1 MPARFDLSDIALR
14 PHRGELAGSFR
25 REAIGNAIRKALV
38 VAIKVASLGFA
49 SLGLGL
55 LAGTVV
61 AIGQDPRPP
70 AVTKGDTA
78 NGTAPA
84 SAPPLPTIPID
95 RPSNDRPRKEPFAK
109 EVLLGGDQ
117 NAAQAAQ
124 AAKPVLRIRYRK
136 SETRELTIVGTPLVT
151 AQDGGQMVLTDEGKL
166 LVVQPES
173 VLAREAVDGPFAPI
187 DEEEMGR
194 RLLAELPTGFAI
206 HRTKN
211 YVIAHN
217 TIPNYVRW
225 VGTLFDSLHRGFHQY
240 FKKQSWPL
248 EKPDFPLVAIVFADR
263 ASFETYAREELGQ
276 ASQTVIGY
284 YNLETNRM
292 ITFYVPD
299 AERNVATLVHEA
311 THQLAYNTGLQTRF
325 ADNPMWVS
333 EGLAVFFES
342 PNFNNPSGWQGA
354 GRVNRVNL
362 LRFHDYVPRRGP
374 NSLATLL
381 SEDDRFRDPA
391 TAADAYSEAW
401 AFTYFLMRTQKKEY
415 IDFLKGLSR
424 GKPLAQKNRLERI
437 EQFEKALGVDLPTL
451 DRKFMNFMST
461 VQ

>member
-1 MPARFDLSDIALR
+1 MPQRLELTSIAVC
-14 PHRGELAGSFR
+14 PNRGELAGSFR
-25 REAIGNAIRKALV
+25 RYAIRKALV
-38 VAIKVASLGFA
+38 VAFKVASLGFT

-55 LAGTVV
+55 SAGTVV

-70 AVTKGDTA
+70 ASTKSITA
-78 NGTAPA
+78 TNGTAPA

-117 NAAQAAQ
+117 NAAQAA
-124 AAKPVLRIRYRK
+124 KPVLRIRYRK
-136 SETRELTIVGTPLVT
+136 SETRELAIVGTPLVT

-166 LVVQPES
+166 LVVQPET
-173 VLAREAVDGPFAPI
+173 VLAREAVDSPFVPI

-374 NSLATLL
+374 TSLATLL

-415 IDFLKGLSR
+415 IDFLKELSR

-451 DRKFMNFMST
+451 DRKFMNFMGT

>member
-1 MPARFDLSDIALR
+1 MPQRLELTSIAVC
-14 PHRGELAGSFR
+14 PNRGELAGSFR
-25 REAIGNAIRKALV
+25 RDAIGAAKTFAATLFAIAFALSPQDRS
-38 VAIKVASLGFA
+38 AF
-49 SLGLGL
+49 
-55 LAGTVV
+55 
-61 AIGQDPRPP
+61 GQDTRTPGAGQQPRETQQQTE
-70 AVTKGDTA
+70 AD
-78 NGTAPA
+78 
-84 SAPPLPTIPID
+84 
-95 RPSNDRPRKEPFAK
+95 
-109 EVLLGGDQ
+109 
-117 NAAQAAQ
+117 
-124 AAKPVLRIRYRK
+124 KPVLRIRYRK

-173 VLAREAVDGPFAPI
+173 VLAREPVAGPFAPI

-217 TIPNYVRW
+217 TLPNYVRW

-362 LRFHDYVPRRGP
+362 LRFHDYVPRRSP
-374 NSLATLL
+374 TSLATLL

-415 IDFLKGLSR
+415 IDFLKELSQ

-437 EQFEKALGVDLPTL
+437 AQFEKALGVDLPTL

>member
-1 MPARFDLSDIALR
+1 MPQRLELTSIAVC
-14 PHRGELAGSFR
+14 PNRGELAGSFR
-25 REAIGNAIRKALV
+25 RYAIRKALV
-38 VAIKVASLGFA
+38 VAFKVASLGFT

-55 LAGTVV
+55 SARTVV

-70 AVTKGDTA
+70 ASTKSITA
-78 NGTAPA
+78 TNGTAPA

-95 RPSNDRPRKEPFAK
+95 RPSIDRPRKEPFAK

-117 NAAQAAQ
+117 NAAQAA
-124 AAKPVLRIRYRK
+124 KPVLKIRFRK

-173 VLAREAVDGPFAPI
+173 VLAREPVAGPFAPI

-374 NSLATLL
+374 TSLATLL

-415 IDFLKGLSR
+415 IDFLKELSR

-451 DRKFMNFMST
+451 DRKFMNFMGT

>member
-1 MPARFDLSDIALR
+1 MPQRLELTSIAVC
-14 PHRGELAGSFR
+14 PNRGELAGSFR
-25 REAIGNAIRKALV
+25 RDAIRKALV
-38 VAIKVASLGFA
+38 VAFKVASLGFT

-55 LAGTVV
+55 SAGTVV

-70 AVTKGDTA
+70 ASTKSITTT

-117 NAAQAAQ
+117 NAEQ

-173 VLAREAVDGPFAPI
+173 VLAREVVAGPFAPI

-248 EKPDFPLVAIVFADR
+248 EKPEFPLVAIVFADR
-263 ASFETYAREELGQ
+263 ASFEAYAREELGQ

-374 NSLATLL
+374 TSLATLL

-437 EQFEKALGVDLPTL
+437 QQFEKALGVDLPTL